1 MSIDTILA
9 LLAKT
14 TSENEHEAKQAL
26 DAAWKRMKR
35 EGITL
40 LDLLN
45 QPKERLYQSSVMRI
59 AELTALEKYPTQR
72 IERESYLSDL
82 YLLVS
87 ASFVKPSNK
96 KSEPEEESKAEKA
109 QRAYEKAERE
119 REANNRRK
127 QEEEQREQTSS
138 QTHQR
143 PPPKEPP
150 KANAQNPALTTT
162 PFWKKVLIPH
172 PAYFRDTIYQE
183 LSHNFTSVA
192 VLFLATLCSGILCGF
207 FLSGIFMY
215 FGSTQVG
222 VVVRSIGLY
231 IGAIGSLN
239 FYLWKHRGFRWEH

>member
-1 MSIDTILA
+1 MNIDTIIA

-45 QPKERLYQSSVMRI
+45 QPKERLYQSSLMRI

-72 IERESYLSDL
+72 IDRESYLSDL
-82 YLLVS
+82 YLVVTAFFQQS
-87 ASFVKPSNK
+87 T
-96 KSEPEEESKAEKA
+96 SEQPEGKGRKAEEESKAEKA
-109 QRAYEKAERE
+109 QRAYDQAQRE

-127 QEEEQREQTSS
+127 QEDEQREQTSQS
-138 QTHQR
+138 HQR
-143 PPPKEPP
+143 PPPK
-150 KANAQNPALTTT
+150 ADVQNPALTTT

-183 LSHNFTSVA
+183 LSHNFINVA
-192 VLFLATLCSGILCGF
+192 ILFLATLCSGILFGF
-207 FLSGIFMY
+207 LLSGVFIY
-215 FGSTQVG
+215 FGSIQVG
-222 VVVRSIGLY
+222 IVVRYIGLY

-239 FYLWKHRGFRWEH
+239 FYLWKHRGFRWDH

>member
-1 MSIDTILA
+1 MNIDTIIA

-45 QPKERLYQSSVMRI
+45 QPKERLYQSSLMRI

-72 IERESYLSDL
+72 IDRESYLSDL
-82 YLLVS
+82 YLVVTAFFQQS
-87 ASFVKPSNK
+87 T
-96 KSEPEEESKAEKA
+96 SEQPEGKGRKAEEESKAEKA
-109 QRAYEKAERE
+109 QRAYDQAQRE

-127 QEEEQREQTSS
+127 QEEEQREQTSQS
-138 QTHQR
+138 HQR
-143 PPPKEPP
+143 PPPK
-150 KANAQNPALTTT
+150 ADAQNPALTTT

-183 LSHNFTSVA
+183 LSHNFINVA
-192 VLFLATLCSGILCGF
+192 ILFLATLGSGILCGF
-207 FLSGIFMY
+207 LLSGIFIY
-215 FGSTQVG
+215 FGSIQVG
-222 VVVRSIGLY
+222 IVVRYIGLY
-231 IGAIGSLN
+231 AGAIGSLN
-239 FYLWKHRGFRWEH
+239 FYLWKHRGFRWDH

>member
-1 MSIDTILA
+1 MNIDTIIA

-45 QPKERLYQSSVMRI
+45 QPKERLYQSSLMRI

-72 IERESYLSDL
+72 IDRESYLSDL

-87 ASFVKPSNK
+87 AYFVNTSTKKP
-96 KSEPEEESKAEKA
+96 EPEDESKAEKA

-127 QEEEQREQTSS
+127 QEEEQREQKTSRS
-138 QTHQR
+138 HQR

-150 KANAQNPALTTT
+150 KADAQTPALTTT

-207 FLSGIFMY
+207 FLSGIFIY
-215 FGSTQVG
+215 FGSLEVG
-222 VVVRSIGLY
+222 IVVRYIGLY

-239 FYLWKHRGFRWEH
+239 FYLWKHRGFRWDY

>member
-1 MSIDTILA
+1 MNIDTIIA

-45 QPKERLYQSSVMRI
+45 QPKERLYQSSLMRI

-72 IERESYLSDL
+72 IDRESYLSDL
-82 YLLVS
+82 YLVVTAFFQQS
-87 ASFVKPSNK
+87 T
-96 KSEPEEESKAEKA
+96 SEQPEGKGRKAEEESKAEKA
-109 QRAYEKAERE
+109 QRAYDQAQRE

-127 QEEEQREQTSS
+127 QEEEYQEQTSQS
-138 QTHQR
+138 HQR
-143 PPPKEPP
+143 PLP
-150 KANAQNPALTTT
+150 KADVQNPALTTT

-192 VLFLATLCSGILCGF
+192 VLFLATLGSGILCGF
-207 FLSGIFMY
+207 FLSGIFIY
-215 FGSTQVG
+215 FGSIQVG
-222 VVVRSIGLY
+222 IVVRYIGLY

-239 FYLWKHRGFRWEH
+239 FYLWKHRGFRWDH

>member
-1 MSIDTILA
+1 MNIDTIIA

-45 QPKERLYQSSVMRI
+45 QPKERLYQSSLMRI

-72 IERESYLSDL
+72 IDRENYLSDL

-87 ASFVKPSNK
+87 ASFVKPSTK
-96 KSEPEEESKAEKA
+96 KPEPEEESKAEKA

-127 QEEEQREQTSS
+127 QEEEQREQASRS
-138 QTHQR
+138 HQR

-150 KANAQNPALTTT
+150 RTDTQNPAVTTT

-183 LSHNFTSVA
+183 LSHNFTSV
-192 VLFLATLCSGILCGF
+192 VILFLATLCSGILCGF
-207 FLSGIFMY
+207 FLSGIFIY
-215 FGSTQVG
+215 FGSIQVG
-222 VVVRSIGLY
+222 IVVRYIGLY
-231 IGAIGSLN
+231 VGAIGSLN
-239 FYLWKHRGFRWEH
+239 FYLWKHRGFRWDH

>member
-1 MSIDTILA
+1 MNIDTILA

-35 EGITL
+35 EGVTL

-45 QPKERLYQSSVMRI
+45 APKERLYQSSLMRI
-59 AELTALEKYPTQR
+59 AELTAFEKYPTQR
-72 IERESYLSDL
+72 IDRESYLSDM

-87 ASFVKPSNK
+87 ASFVQPSTKKP
-96 KSEPEEESKAEKA
+96 EPEEESKAEKA
-109 QRAYEKAERE
+109 QRAYDQAQRE

-127 QEEEQREQTSS
+127 QEEEHREQKTSRS
-138 QTHQR
+138 HQR

-150 KANAQNPALTTT
+150 KADTQDSTLTTT

-172 PAYFRDTIYQE
+172 PDYFQDTIYQE
-183 LSHNFTSVA
+183 LSHNFTRVA
-192 VLFLATLCSGILCGF
+192 ILFLATLCTGILCGF
-207 FLSGIFMY
+207 FLSGIFIY
-215 FGSTQVG
+215 FGFIEVG
-222 VVVRSIGLY
+222 IVIRYIGLY

-239 FYLWKHRGFRWEH
+239 FYLWKHRGFRWDH

>member
-1 MSIDTILA
+1 MNIDTIIA

-45 QPKERLYQSSVMRI
+45 QPKERLYQSSLMRI

-72 IERESYLSDL
+72 IDRESYLSDM

-87 ASFVKPSNK
+87 AYFVNPSTKKP
-96 KSEPEEESKAEKA
+96 EPEDESKAEKA

-127 QEEEQREQTSS
+127 QEEEQREQKTSRS
-138 QTHQR
+138 HQR
-143 PPPKEPP
+143 PPPK
-150 KANAQNPALTTT
+150 ADVQNPALTTT

-183 LSHNFTSVA
+183 LSHNFINVA
-192 VLFLATLCSGILCGF
+192 ILFLATLGSGILCGF
-207 FLSGIFMY
+207 LLSGIFIY
-215 FGSTQVG
+215 FGSIQVG
-222 VVVRSIGLY
+222 IVVRYIGLY

-239 FYLWKHRGFRWEH
+239 FYLWKHRGFRWDH

>member
-45 QPKERLYQSSVMRI
+45 QPKERLYQSSLMRI

-72 IERESYLSDL
+72 IDRESYLSDM

-87 ASFVKPSNK
+87 AYFVNPSAKKP
-96 KSEPEEESKAEKA
+96 EPEDESKAEKA

-127 QEEEQREQTSS
+127 QEEEQREQKTSRS
-138 QTHQR
+138 HQR
-143 PPPKEPP
+143 PPPK
-150 KANAQNPALTTT
+150 ADAQNPALTTT

-183 LSHNFTSVA
+183 LSHNFINVA
-192 VLFLATLCSGILCGF
+192 ILFLATLCSGILCGF
-207 FLSGIFMY
+207 FLSGIFIY
-215 FGSTQVG
+215 FGSIQVG
-222 VVVRSIGLY
+222 IVVRYIGLY

-239 FYLWKHRGFRWEH
+239 FYLWKHRGFRWDH

>member
-14 TSENEHEAKQAL
+14 TSENEHESKQAL
-26 DAAWKRMKR
+26 EAAWKRMKR

-40 LDLLN
+40 IDVLN

-72 IERESYLSDL
+72 IDRETYLSDL

-96 KSEPEEESKAEKA
+96 KPEPEEESKAEKA
-109 QRAYEKAERE
+109 QRAYDQAERE
-119 REANNRRK
+119 REANKRRK

-138 QTHQR
+138 RTNQR
-143 PPPKEPP
+143 PPPK
-150 KANAQNPALTTT
+150 ADAQNLAITAT
-162 PFWKKVLIPH
+162 PFWKKLLIPH

-183 LSHNFTSVA
+183 LSHNFINVA
-192 VLFLATLCSGILCGF
+192 ILFLATLGSGILCGF
-207 FLSGIFMY
+207 LLSGIFIY
-215 FGSTQVG
+215 FGSIQVG
-222 VVVRSIGLY
+222 VVVRYIGLY

-239 FYLWKHRGFRWEH
+239 FYLWKHRGFRWDN